1 MELTFGEQI
10 KIILK
15 RKNMTIRQL
24 AELIEMQ
31 TGRTMSRQNLTQKL
45 NRDNFQEQDM
55 KEIAQALGCV
65 VQISVI
71 DPMEATVASLQALMP
86 PKPSKAPDE
95 TVVLSREALERE
107 EQAYQE
113 QENKAPS
120 APAAGRAR
128 EESAESDVLKEIEMA
143 LMESI
148 QKEMS
153 QEKEELKTSEAGP
166 EKPEAIPEAPEAM
179 SGEAGPEPGE
189 PVQETDG
196 DWQEPEADSL
206 SWARKKPSVW
216 PKLFVPGEEPEA
228 PADLDEEPLEE
239 PLDLDAEPLDLD
251 LDEEPSEVMDLEEL
265 PGGDM
270 SGVSAPYA
278 IKREEEGEPD
288 TASFSRMPEGDVS
301 YASAP
306 YVIPREP
313 EEEPKPPAE
322 GDFYVEIPPEELP
335 GTEVDDAAETVQE
348 FGGRRE
354 LDMEEKLAAW
364 DAAVKKRLE
373 QPILKPAEERREQ
386 KDSGEGEEPEEQP
399 EAAGAADIDPRT
411 GEEYET
417 NTVRRHPSKPDTLL
431 VYDREEHRWIE
442 QAERAFQQFQMR
454 KRAMLGKDY
463 EPPVY
468 LD

>member
-153 QEKEELKTSEAGP
+153 QEKEELKTPEAGP
-166 EKPEAIPEAPEAM
+166 EKPEDGRLFY
-179 SGEAGPEPGE
+179 SGGEAGCGSVMRHWPRTRTVLPLSEAEEAPKTAVRLSGAAGNISGTYVNLYPPGIPLIIPGE
-189 PVQETDG
+189 LITEEIIKLIETYVQQGLNIQGVEKPDGGGFSARELIIET
-196 DWQEPEADSL
+196 
-206 SWARKKPSVW
+206 
-216 PKLFVPGEEPEA
+216 
-228 PADLDEEPLEE
+228 
-239 PLDLDAEPLDLD
+239 
-251 LDEEPSEVMDLEEL
+251 
-265 PGGDM
+265 
-270 SGVSAPYA
+270 
-278 IKREEEGEPD
+278 I
-288 TASFSRMPEGDVS
+288 T
-301 YASAP
+301 
-306 YVIPREP
+306 
-313 EEEPKPPAE
+313 
-322 GDFYVEIPPEELP
+322 
-335 GTEVDDAAETVQE
+335 
-348 FGGRRE
+348 GRRN
-354 LDMEEKLAAW
+354 
-364 DAAVKKRLE
+364 R
-373 QPILKPAEERREQ
+373 I
-386 KDSGEGEEPEEQP
+386 
-399 EAAGAADIDPRT
+399 
-411 GEEYET
+411 
-417 NTVRRHPSKPDTLL
+417 
-431 VYDREEHRWIE
+431 
-442 QAERAFQQFQMR
+442 
-454 KRAMLGKDY
+454 
-463 EPPVY
+463 
-468 LD
+468 